1 MHINNDIKVHNW
13 TTEQTT
19 DWLAQSVQLPQYVDI
34 FKQHKV
40 TGASLP
46 RLAVN
51 NMHYVG
57 NILGIRDPI
66 HKQKI
71 ALKAMDVV
79 LFGPPRGNKFRN
91 SMYEYSSLYD
101 TDICFCTQ
109 KLEHDGKTIFW

>member
-1 MHINNDIKVHNW
+1 MKRFWFVH
-13 TTEQTT
+13 
-19 DWLAQSVQLPQYVDI
+19 
-34 FKQHKV
+34 F
-40 TGASLP
+40 
-46 RLAVN
+46 RLAVH
-51 NMHYVG
+51 NMHYVS
-57 NILGIRDPI
+57 NVLGIRDPI